1 MKETLKPPLL
11 LLLLLLWFSRYI
23 YRHLLLNIEYNTTV
37 CLLISILIFQFTM
50 APVKSNPDLM
60 DSQSTQIKQDVISNY
75 ENDEDQS
82 GHVVLSEEIANVT
95 NIAAEKALCRKFD
108 LRLLPVLAVMVSR
121 WK

>member
-1 MKETLKPPLL
+1 
-11 LLLLLLWFSRYI
+11 
-23 YRHLLLNIEYNTTV
+23 
-37 CLLISILIFQFTM
+37 M